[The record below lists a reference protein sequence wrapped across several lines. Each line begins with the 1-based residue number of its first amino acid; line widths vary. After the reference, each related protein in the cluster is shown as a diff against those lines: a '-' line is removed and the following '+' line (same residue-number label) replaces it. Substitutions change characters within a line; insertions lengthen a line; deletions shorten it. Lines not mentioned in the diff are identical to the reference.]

1 MNNNNEKDIIN
12 NSSFT
17 TDTIVAIATAPS
29 NSAISI
35 IRLSG
40 DDAIAIVNNIFKG
53 KNLHKV
59 KSHTIHYGYI
69 YDGKNII
76 DEVLVS
82 VFKAPKTFT
91 REDVVEI
98 NCHGGMFVTNKVLE
112 LVLLK
117 GARLAEAGEFTKRA
131 FLNGRIDLT
140 QAEAVIDIIESN
152 TSSSLKMANLGI
164 LGETKKVISDFRER
178 VLECLLKVE
187 VNIDY
192 PEYEDEEQITEDI
205 LIPRLE
211 ILKKDM
217 EKVLSKAEVS
227 KIIKYGVKT
236 AIIGKPNVGKS
247 SLLNSLIREDKAIVS
262 NIAGTTRDIVEGS
275 INIGGIVLNLI
286 DTAGVRETD
295 DFVEKIGVEKTKKII
310 SEADLIILVFDNSTK
325 INENDRILLQLTENK
340 KRLIVVNKKDLQAN
354 IDIEKEIN
362 DENIL
367 LISSFDNNDIMLLEN
382 KIKEICN
389 YSDILNIDSTY
400 IGNTR
405 QIAKIK
411 IANKQLTDALNSLY
425 QGYPIDIASVDIRNC
440 WRSLGEI
447 LGEVTN
453 EDIINELFARFCLG
467 K

>member
-1 MNNNNEKDIIN
+1 MNNIYNNIEN
-12 NSSFT
+12 
-17 TDTIVAIATAPS
+17 DTIAAIATAPS

-40 DDAIAIVNNIFKG
+40 SESIDIVSEIFKG
-53 KNLHKV
+53 KNLKKV
-59 KSHTIHYGYI
+59 KSHTIHYGHI
-69 YDGKNII
+69 YNDKEIL

-98 NCHGGMFVTNKVLE
+98 NCHGGIYVTNRVLE
-112 LVLLK
+112 LLLVK
-117 GARLAEAGEFTKRA
+117 GARLADPGEFTKRA

-140 QAEAVIDIIESN
+140 QAEAVIDMIESN
-152 TSSSLKMANLGI
+152 TASSLKMANLGL
-164 LGETKKVISDFRER
+164 LGETKKVISDFREKI
-178 VLECLLKVE
+178 LECLLKIE

-205 LIPRLE
+205 LIPRLKALQNDME
-211 ILKKDM
+211 IVLKK
-217 EKVLSKAEVS
+217 SEVS
-227 KIIKYGVKT
+227 RIIKYGVKT

-247 SLLNSLIREDKAIVS
+247 SLLNALIREDKAIVS

-310 SEADLIILVFDNSTK
+310 DDADLIMLVFDNNTPLNDDDIELLDITK
-325 INENDRILLQLTENK
+325 DKNRV
-340 KRLIVVNKKDLQAN
+340 IVVNKKDLESKIN
-354 IDIEKEIN
+354 INVTDDI
-362 DENIL
+362 L
-367 LISSFDNNDIMLLEN
+367 YISSFDKNDISKLEN
-382 KIKEICN
+382 KIKQICN
-389 YSDILNIDSTY
+389 YTDVTNIDSTY

-405 QIAKIK
+405 QIAKLK
-411 IANKQLTDALNSLY
+411 IAKKQLDDSLVSLNMGL
-425 QGYPIDIASVDIRNC
+425 PIDLACVDIKNC
-440 WRSLGEI
+440 WISLGEI
-447 LGEVTN
+447 LGEVSS
-453 EDIINELFARFCLG
+453 EDLIDELFARFCLG

>member
-1 MNNNNEKDIIN
+1 MDKEYNE
-12 NSSFT
+12 
-17 TDTIVAIATAPS
+17 TIVAIATAPS

-40 DDAIAIVNNIFKG
+40 DDAISIANSMFKG
-53 KNLHKV
+53 KNLNKV
-59 KSHTIHYGYI
+59 KSHTIHYGHI
-69 YDGKNII
+69 YNDNNII

-82 VFKAPKTFT
+82 VFRAPKTFT
-91 REDVVEI
+91 MEDVVEI
-98 NCHGGMFVTNKVLE
+98 NCHGGIYVTNKVLE
-112 LVLLK
+112 LALLK
-117 GARLAEAGEFTKRA
+117 GARLAEPGEFTKRA
-131 FLNGRIDLT
+131 FLHGRIDLT

-178 VLECLLKVE
+178 ILECLLKIE

-192 PEYEDEEQITEDI
+192 PEYEDEEQITEDV

-211 ILKKDM
+211 NLKKDM
-217 EKVLSKAEVS
+217 EIVLSKAEVS

-286 DTAGVRETD
+286 DTAGVRETN

-310 SEADLIILVFDNSTK
+310 DEADLIILVFDNSTPM
-325 INENDRILLQLTENK
+325 NDNDKLLLELTKNM
-340 KRLIVVNKKDLQAN
+340 KRLIVINKKDLPRC
-354 IDIEKEIN
+354 IELDKDINEDN
-362 DENIL
+362 VL
-367 LISSFDNNDIMLLEN
+367 FMSSFDNEDIKILEN
-382 KIKEICN
+382 RIKDICD
-389 YSDILNIDSTY
+389 YSDTLNIDSTY

-405 QIAKIK
+405 QIAKLK
-411 IANKQLTDALNSLY
+411 IASKQLNDALDSLY
-425 QGYPIDIASVDIRNC
+425 KGLPIDLACVDIKNC
-440 WRSLGEI
+440 WNNLGEI
-447 LGEVTN
+447 LGTVSS
-453 EDIINELFARFCLG
+453 EDLINELFSRFCLG

>member
-1 MNNNNEKDIIN
+1 MKNNIKIVE
-12 NSSFT
+12 

-40 DDAIAIVNNIFKG
+40 SEAIEIANSVFKG
-53 KNLHKV
+53 KNLKKV

-69 YDGKNII
+69 HNNNDII

-82 VFKAPKTFT
+82 VFKSPKTFT

-98 NCHGGMFVTNKVLE
+98 NCHGGIYVTNKVLE
-112 LVLLK
+112 LLLVK
-117 GARLAEAGEFTKRA
+117 GARLADPGEFTKRA

-140 QAEAVIDIIESN
+140 QAEAVIDMIESN
-152 TSSSLKMANLGI
+152 TASSLKMANLGL
-164 LGETKKVISDFRER
+164 LGETKKVISDFREKI
-178 VLECLLKVE
+178 LECLLKIE

-205 LIPRLE
+205 LIPRLRA
-211 ILKKDM
+211 LQNDM
-217 EKVLSKAEVS
+217 EKVLQKSEVS
-227 KIIKYGVKT
+227 RIIKYGVKT

-247 SLLNSLIREDKAIVS
+247 SLLNALIREDKAIVS

-286 DTAGVRETD
+286 DTAGVRDTD

-310 SEADLIILVFDNSTK
+310 DEADLIMLVFDNNTPLNNDDLELLDITK
-325 INENDRILLQLTENK
+325 TKNRI
-340 KRLIVVNKKDLQAN
+340 IVINKKDLASK
-354 IDIEKEIN
+354 IDIDVT
-362 DENIL
+362 DEVL
-367 LISSFDNNDIMLLEN
+367 YISSFDVNDISKLEN

-389 YSDILNIDSTY
+389 YTDVTNIDSTY

-405 QIAKIK
+405 QIAKLK
-411 IANKQLTDALNSLY
+411 IAKKQLDDAMESLNMGL
-425 QGYPIDIASVDIRNC
+425 PIDLACVDIKNC
-440 WRSLGEI
+440 WISLGEI
-447 LGEVTN
+447 LGEVSS
-453 EDIINELFARFCLG
+453 EDLINELFSRFCLG

>member
-1 MNNNNEKDIIN
+1 MKKNINIIEN
-12 NSSFT
+12 
-17 TDTIVAIATAPS
+17 DTIVAIATAPS

-40 DDAIAIVNNIFKG
+40 SDAIEIANSIFKG
-53 KNLHKV
+53 KDLNKV
-59 KSHTIHYGYI
+59 KSHTISYGHIVYNNE
-69 YDGKNII
+69 YI

-82 VFKAPKTFT
+82 VFKSPKTFT
-91 REDVVEI
+91 REDIVEI

-112 LVLLK
+112 ILLIN
-117 GARLAEAGEFTKRA
+117 GARLADPGEFTKRA

-164 LGETKKVISDFRER
+164 LGETKKVITDYRER
-178 VLECLLKVE
+178 ILECLLKIE

-205 LIPRLE
+205 LLPRLKV
-211 ILKKDM
+211 LQKDM
-217 EKVLSKAEVS
+217 EIVLQKSEVS
-227 KIIKYGVKT
+227 RIIKYGIKT

-247 SLLNSLIREDKAIVS
+247 SLLNALIREDKAIVS

-286 DTAGVRETD
+286 DTAGVRDTD
-295 DFVEKIGVEKTKKII
+295 DFVEKIGVEKSKQII
-310 SEADLIILVFDNSTK
+310 DQADLIMLVFDNNTPL
-325 INENDRILLQLTENK
+325 NDDDLQLLDITKDK
-340 KRLIVVNKKDLQAN
+340 KRIIVINKKDLESKIN
-354 IDIEKEIN
+354 I
-362 DENIL
+362 NISDDVL
-367 LISSFDNNDIMLLEN
+367 YISSFDNNDISILEN

-389 YSDILNIDSTY
+389 YTDITNIDSTY

-405 QIAKIK
+405 QVAKLKIAK
-411 IANKQLTDALNSLY
+411 KQLDDAINSLKM
-425 QGYPIDIASVDIRNC
+425 GMPIDLACVDIKNC
-440 WRSLGEI
+440 WISLGEI
-447 LGEVTN
+447 LGEVSS
-453 EDIINELFARFCLG
+453 EDLINELFARFCLG

>member
-1 MNNNNEKDIIN
+1 MNNFIDN
-12 NSSFT
+12 
-17 TDTIVAIATAPS
+17 DTIVAIATAPS

-40 DDAIAIVNNIFKG
+40 SEAIEIANSIFKG
-53 KNLHKV
+53 KNLNKV
-59 KSHTIHYGYI
+59 KSHTIHYGHIVY
-69 YDGKNII
+69 NNETI

-91 REDVVEI
+91 REDIVEI
-98 NCHGGMFVTNKVLE
+98 NCHGGIYVTNKVLE
-112 LVLLK
+112 ILLVK
-117 GARLAEAGEFTKRA
+117 GARIAEPGEFTKRA

-152 TSSSLKMANLGI
+152 TASSLKMANLGI

-178 VLECLLKVE
+178 ILECLLKIE

-205 LIPRLE
+205 LIPRLK
-211 ILKKDM
+211 LLRLDM
-217 EKVLSKAEVS
+217 EKVLEKSEVS
-227 KIIKYGVKT
+227 RIIKYGVKT

-247 SLLNSLIREDKAIVS
+247 SLLNALIREDKAIVS

-286 DTAGVRETD
+286 DTAGVRDTT

-310 SEADLIILVFDNSTK
+310 DDADLIMLVFDNNTPLNSDDLELLDITK
-325 INENDRILLQLTENK
+325 DKNRI
-340 KRLIVVNKKDLQAN
+340 IVVNKKDLESK
-354 IDIEKEIN
+354 IDIKTT
-362 DENIL
+362 DDIL
-367 LISSFDNNDIMLLEN
+367 YISSFDNNDITLLEQ
-382 KIKEICN
+382 KIKKVCN
-389 YSDILNIDSTY
+389 YTDVTNIDSTY

-405 QIAKIK
+405 QIAKLK
-411 IANKQLTDALNSLY
+411 IAKNQLDDAINSLNI
-425 QGYPIDIASVDIRNC
+425 GLPIDLACVDIRNC
-440 WRSLGEI
+440 WNSLGEI
-447 LGEVTN
+447 LGEVSS
-453 EDIINELFARFCLG
+453 EDLINELFARFCLG